1 MAVFNIF
8 YVPLKPINALEIR
21 RGKDFIPPKDSNH
34 LMPRYFL
41 IPLQLQNHSPCTHT
55 SQGASAA
62 FPPLLPTLCFQEP
75 SPARLRAEVFQNFLY
90 AVLAPVFFPPDSCTH
105 SFAVRLHLGLGCHK
119 NMKTLFSWGKNTVPR
134 QGDLGA
140 AERMAFRDFREVSE
154 VTFLILI
161 LSISKPLLMC
171 G

>member
-55 SQGASAA
+55 SPGASAA

-90 AVLAPVFFPPDSCTH
+90 AVLAPVFFSPRFLHSLLCCQASFGIGVSQKYENPFLLGKEYCTQTRR
-105 SFAVRLHLGLGCHK
+105 SGC
-119 NMKTLFSWGKNTVPR
+119 S
-134 QGDLGA
+134 
-140 AERMAFRDFREVSE
+140 
-154 VTFLILI
+154 
-161 LSISKPLLMC
+161 
-171 G
+171 